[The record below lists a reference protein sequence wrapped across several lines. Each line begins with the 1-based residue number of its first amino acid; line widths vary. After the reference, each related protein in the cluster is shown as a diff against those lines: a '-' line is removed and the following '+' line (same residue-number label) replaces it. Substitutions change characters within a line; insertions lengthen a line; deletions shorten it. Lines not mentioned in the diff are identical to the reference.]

1 MKKILV
7 SIIFVCMSLCAIAQV
22 DTYTT
27 RIGEYK
33 GPVKS
38 VLATRDV
45 GVSIDYYNQD
55 GTIQKSVNS
64 IKDHYTVFEWGDGTI
79 TQKFYKRDS
88 DEFFGESVLGYQMDE
103 ESFAVGNESAV
114 YMWVF
119 ADFAMYMVKDN
130 KIAWCMKS
138 TDRTPDGYTSIVF
151 VDDKPYSKTS
161 VKLFDP
167 DSYGN
172 FTRMVTTTSDGVE
185 HEAILSY
192 EYYEDAQ

>member
-1 MKKILV
+1 
-7 SIIFVCMSLCAIAQV
+7 MSLCAIAQV

-45 GVSIDYYNQD
+45 GISIDYYNQD

-64 IKDHYTVFEWGDGTI
+64 IKDHYTVFEWGDGTV

-88 DEFFGESVLGYQMDE
+88 DEFFGEAVLEYQMDE
-103 ESFAVGNESAV
+103 ESFAVGNESVV
-114 YMWVF
+114 YVWTF
-119 ADFAMYMVKDN
+119 ADFAMYMVQGD
-130 KIAWCMKS
+130 KIVWAMKAV
-138 TDRTPDGYTSIVF
+138 DRTSDGYTSVVF
-151 VDDKPYSKTS
+151 VDEKPYSKTS